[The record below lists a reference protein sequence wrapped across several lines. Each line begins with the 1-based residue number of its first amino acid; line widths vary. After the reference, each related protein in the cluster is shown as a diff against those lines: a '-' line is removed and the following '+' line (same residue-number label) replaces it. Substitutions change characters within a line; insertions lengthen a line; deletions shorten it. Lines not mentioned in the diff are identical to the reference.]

1 MASFQNN
8 QISIIGNHKTVQ
20 KTNLERK
27 YKISNQ
33 AALHLLCQHGKKI
46 KYLQQW
52 CSAEIW
58 IPHTEDWKF
67 DDHIERDVIIRGTT
81 EEDVENTEKS
91 LERLIKNMTGENMQR
106 VILFQVVEFQGVIFT
121 RLEYDQT
128 VKSALTRASH
138 IFMWK
143 YPDSPGIQVQ
153 FLCSKAP
160 PTHGFFH
167 YVCLVCLS
175 KKNSRTI

>member
-8 QISIIGNHKTVQ
+8 QISIIGQNKTVQ

-81 EEDVENTEKS
+81 EEDVENTETSTKIVHTCV
-91 LERLIKNMTGENMQR
+91 RPYKTIHNQR
-106 VILFQVVEFQGVIFT
+106 RPFETLQGNT
-121 RLEYDQT
+121 L
-128 VKSALTRASH
+128 A
-138 IFMWK
+138 
-143 YPDSPGIQVQ
+143 
-153 FLCSKAP
+153 
-160 PTHGFFH
+160 
-167 YVCLVCLS
+167 
-175 KKNSRTI
+175 